1 MKSSDHPYLT
11 TLTPLRGIAALL
23 VVIFH
28 CNLMFRQF
36 LPSGHTKFLDN
47 SWLWVDFFFVLSG
60 FIMFYAYK
68 KYFKKT
74 VSVADFKKYMGARF
88 ARIYPLYFFTTIW
101 AFISCVLIVKYSAPL
116 DPFMAE
122 IINPKA
128 LPASLLL
135 VQSMHVGYFTAPLNT
150 PAWSLSTEWWAYVI
164 FPFLVPLFLSL
175 KAMGKMLA
183 LILIAAFF
191 IVLRYKIGPISYG
204 NPGPTMNVLTDFGFL
219 RCLAGFLTGML
230 LYVFFEHRSGFALIK
245 KDWFFFLSFFG
256 VMAAM
261 HFGVMDIIIIVFFP
275 LIILSA
281 AYNDGHVKRILDSRM
296 LQRLGDWSF
305 TIYLVHVPIILMFY
319 VRDIYKNPKFMTDP
333 AVWTTPHYLHALM
346 MCGLVITLTLVTSS
360 LVYRFVEVPA
370 RNYFNR
376 IFNTQQPKILVE
388 SIEV

>member
-1 MKSSDHPYLT
+1 
-11 TLTPLRGIAALL
+11 
-23 VVIFH
+23 
-28 CNLMFRQF
+28 
-36 LPSGHTKFLDN
+36 
-47 SWLWVDFFFVLSG
+47 
-60 FIMFYAYK
+60 
-68 KYFKKT
+68 
-74 VSVADFKKYMGARF
+74 
-88 ARIYPLYFFTTIW
+88 
-101 AFISCVLIVKYSAPL
+101 
-116 DPFMAE
+116 
-122 IINPKA
+122 
-128 LPASLLL
+128 
-135 VQSMHVGYFTAPLNT
+135 
-150 PAWSLSTEWWAYVI
+150 
-164 FPFLVPLFLSL
+164 
-175 KAMGKMLA
+175 
-183 LILIAAFF
+183 
-191 IVLRYKIGPISYG
+191 
-204 NPGPTMNVLTDFGFL
+204 MNVLTDFGFL

-256 VMAAM
+256 VMVAM

-281 AYNDGHVKRILDSRM
+281 AYNDGHVKRVLDSRI

-376 IFNTQQPKILVE
+376 VFNTQQPKILVE